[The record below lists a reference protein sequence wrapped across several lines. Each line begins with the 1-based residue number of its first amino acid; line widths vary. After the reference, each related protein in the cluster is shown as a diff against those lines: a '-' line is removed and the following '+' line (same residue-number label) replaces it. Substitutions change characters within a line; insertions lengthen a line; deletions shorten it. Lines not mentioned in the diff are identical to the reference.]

1 MDGRYIIQDRLI
13 FAATNLAPLLSLR
26 GKWVFEISAAHKYVK
41 DWQRTFEKEK
51 ESTRIEQARQS
62 SKAKKQKTSAA
73 SEAAAPEERCEAI
86 KAWPGQDDVEDA
98 IPLVAGEIVFL
109 LRDDGDGWS
118 KVRRERDGTE
128 GAVPTK
134 RLRKAP
140 PPPPSEE
147 VEAEEEEA
155 APAPVPAPDVSSD
168 EEEARAEAERADA
181 EAWEEANFVEAAHA
195 EGLAREEADAAE
207 CGYGT
212 AMVAIEHTA
221 WFAGFPYRTCVPR
234 VCVDR
239 PLLVC
244 ALRHVSISVS
254 EW

>member
-109 LRDDGDGWS
+109 QHDDGDGWS

-155 APAPVPAPDVSSD
+155 APAPFPAPDVSSD
-168 EEEARAEAERADA
+168 EEEARAEASL
-181 EAWEEANFVEAAHA
+181 VEAAHA
-195 EGLAREEADAAE
+195 EELARMEADAVE
-207 CGYGT
+207 CGYGG
-212 AMVAIEHTA
+212 H
-221 WFAGFPYRTCVPR
+221 
-234 VCVDR
+234 
-239 PLLVC
+239 
-244 ALRHVSISVS
+244 
-254 EW
+254 